1 MPSVN
6 LPEDLFD
13 LLAPDKW
20 AHAFVYGV
28 LTLLIIRGYFTNSN
42 WTKKTTIIAVLL
54 ASIFGILMEIMQY
67 SFFPNRYFEFLDI
80 IANISGSIGSLF
92 FTRFFIK

>member
-6 LPEDLFD
+6 LPEKFMD

-28 LTLLIIRGYFTNSN
+28 LTLLIIRAYAKNSSLSGR
-42 WTKKTTIIAVLL
+42 TTIYAVFIA
-54 ASIFGILMEIMQY
+54 SGFGVSMEIMQY
-67 SFFPNRYFEFLDI
+67 SFFPNRYFELLDI

-92 FTRFFIK
+92 FKRFFIK